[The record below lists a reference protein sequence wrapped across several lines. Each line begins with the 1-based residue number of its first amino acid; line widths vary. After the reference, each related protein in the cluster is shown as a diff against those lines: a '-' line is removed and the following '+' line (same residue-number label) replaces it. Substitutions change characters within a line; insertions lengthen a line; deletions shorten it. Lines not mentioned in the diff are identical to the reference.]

1 MTPIGKVCLCYVGS
15 PYFGLVRFVIMG
27 LNVLGALERSIPNA
41 AAVAI
46 ASDCLV
52 RKEQIV
58 GHFRTTEVRVIVIM
72 TVVLHH
78 GIERRDEIESSGF
91 LLFEGASK
99 QWLIVGSEE
108 VVRVRDGAGAV
119 GLVAAALSAV
129 AALGFVSGFR

>member
-1 MTPIGKVCLCYVGS
+1 
-15 PYFGLVRFVIMG
+15 MG

-99 QWLIVGSEE
+99 EWLIVGYEE
-108 VVRVRDGAGAV
+108 VVRERSGAGAV

-129 AALGFVSGFR
+129 AALGLCVRLPVNDG